1 VHVLYCQKKE
11 TAMLS
16 RIRALLLTT
25 PFKIFAGLALVYL
38 LFAYFAVDPL
48 ARRILP
54 WFAENKLASHA
65 SVEQVKFDPLRLILT
80 VDQLKL
86 TRQNGAPLASFDR
99 LYVNLETSG
108 LFRFAWRIK
117 DIRLTAPHVA
127 VEIGADGRLN
137 WADLIAKLN
146 EDKDDTPSTS
156 MPRLLIDHIL
166 IEGGDVAY
174 VERNR
179 PQPFELALQPLG
191 LELDG
196 LSTLPEDRGDYLIVA
211 KLPSDGG
218 SLKWKGDIG
227 LNPLVSQGALELQGI
242 KLAPLMQIVKHQSL
256 PVRLTQ
262 GALQS
267 RLTYS
272 FAMVKAD
279 EQQDPTPEAIVQ
291 DLSLAL
297 DDVAAEVQGQHGPAQ
312 LSLKQLSVAMPRL
325 DFSMRK
331 GTELTF
337 KNMRLGMQKLAL
349 QQAKTPLFQLDAIDV
364 QGVDYDLARQHL
376 QVADAVLH
384 AGHIKAARSHNGSLD
399 WQSLIP
405 PASDEPEQTSS
416 PAPEAASTK
425 QAFTFDIAHLHL
437 SDWRA
442 EYHDASFVH
451 PLDVALNAFNLELG
465 VGNSEGKLQLRNMQ
479 SRVGPVQLRSTL
491 YPQPAVTLSSVQVQD
506 GAVDVDA
513 QAISLGA
520 VVLSGLQT
528 QVLRSASQPLN
539 WQAMLETRSPT
550 PSAPATVSA
559 PARQN
564 ASAKTSPAWKLG
576 LPRLALQDAS
586 VHVEDNTP
594 GKPVVLDIER
604 AGLEMRDVSLDLGRS
619 MPVKAS
625 FKVRQGGQFNADGKL
640 TLSPFK
646 ADLKLALDA
655 LSLKPLAPYI
665 NQFALLRLNDGAVRL
680 NGQLGLKTDQA
691 FSAQFK
697 GGFAVDNLAI
707 AEENGGATFLAWK
720 TLGSES
726 VKLSLGPD
734 RLHMDELRIVEP
746 QGKFIIHE
754 DKTLNVQRMMRTQ
767 PVNSPATAKA
777 LPPPAATA
785 KTKGTSKTA
794 SAAADTSSAFLVSIS
809 RVRIDRARLEFAD
822 YSLKPQFGT
831 YINSLSGVINGLSTD
846 ANTTAQV
853 ELDGKVDEY
862 GSARIRGSLQPFKA
876 TDFTDLK
883 LTFRNLEMNRLTPY
897 SGKFAGRRIESGKLS
912 VDLEYKIKQRQMT
925 GENKFVI
932 NKLRLGEHVD
942 SPDAVNLPLDLAIAL
957 LEDSDGIIDLNLPV
971 SGSLDDPQF
980 SYGKIVWK
988 AFVNV
993 LGKIA
998 TAPFRALGNLLG
1010 ISSDKLEAVVFDPA
1024 SAALAPPEQEKLQTV
1039 AKAMEKRPALTL
1051 TVTPAYDAAADRK
1064 ALQEQAIRRDVAQ
1077 RMGLKL
1083 APNEQPG
1090 PVDLHNPKV
1099 QSAVFQLAQER
1110 GPDAKKRG
1118 VLGKL
1123 KDYLEIAK
1131 PEDPA
1136 AYDSMLQQ
1144 LKDGV
1149 NIPDSALQELAN
1161 ARAASV
1167 QQYLQQSAGLAPS
1180 RLAQTA
1186 IDAVSGDGGQ
1196 VPLKLNLGVS
1206 R

>member
-1 VHVLYCQKKE
+1 
-11 TAMLS
+11 MLS

-25 PFKIFAGLALVYL
+25 PFKIFAGLVVAYL

-54 WFAENKLASHA
+54 WFAENKLASQA
-65 SVEQVKFDPLRLILT
+65 SVEHVKFDPLRLILT
-80 VDQLKL
+80 AHQLKL
-86 TRQNGAPLASFDR
+86 NRQNGAPLASFDR

-117 DIRLTAPHVA
+117 DIRLTAPQVA
-127 VEIGADGRLN
+127 VEIGSDGRLN

-166 IEGGDVAY
+166 IEGGNVAY

-179 PQPFELALQPLG
+179 PKPFELALQPLG

-211 KLPSDGG
+211 KLPADGG
-218 SLKWKGDIG
+218 SLKWKGNIG
-227 LNPLVSQGALELQGI
+227 LNPLVSQGVLELQGI

-262 GALQS
+262 GELQS
-267 RLTYS
+267 QLTYS
-272 FAMVKAD
+272 FAMVKSA

-312 LSLKQLSVAMPRL
+312 LHLKQLSVAMPRL

-337 KNMRLGMQKLAL
+337 KNMRLGLQKLAL

-364 QGVDYDLARQHL
+364 QGIDYDLARQHL

-384 AGHIKAARSHNGSLD
+384 AGHIKAARSSNGSLD

-405 PASDEPEQTSS
+405 AANSEPAQTGSRS
-416 PAPEAASTK
+416 PAADAAPTR
-425 QAFTFDIAHLHL
+425 QAFTFDIGRLRLA
-437 SDWRA
+437 DWRA

-451 PLDVALNAFNLELG
+451 PLDVTLNAFNLELG
-465 VGNSEGKLQLRNMQ
+465 LGNSEGKLQLRDIQ
-479 SRVGPVQLRSTL
+479 SRVGPVQLQSAL
-491 YPQPAVTLSSVQVQD
+491 YPQPAVTLASLQVQN

-513 QAISLGA
+513 QSVSLGA
-520 VVLSGLQT
+520 VLLSGLQA
-528 QVLRSASQPLN
+528 QVLRSTSQPLN
-539 WQAMLETRSPT
+539 WQAMLETRSPAASAQAAAS
-550 PSAPATVSA
+550 PSA
-559 PARQN
+559 RQKASN
-564 ASAKTSPAWKLG
+564 ASATKSGPAWKLS
-576 LPRLALQDAS
+576 LPKLALQDAS
-586 VHVEDNTP
+586 VHVEDNTT

-604 AGLEMRDVSLDLGRS
+604 AGIELHDVSLDLGRS
-619 MPVKAS
+619 IPVKAS

-646 ADLKLALDA
+646 ADLKLALNA

-697 GGFAVDNLAI
+697 GGFAVDRLAI

-720 TLGSES
+720 TLGSDS
-726 VKLSLGPD
+726 LKLSLGPD

-767 PVNSPATAKA
+767 PVNSAAGAKA
-777 LPPPAATA
+777 NPAPASA
-785 KTKGTSKTA
+785 PKAQGKATSKNA
-794 SAAADTSSAFLVSIS
+794 STGAEATSTFPVSIS

-846 ANTTAQV
+846 PNTTAQV

-1010 ISSDKLEAVVFDPA
+1010 IKSDKLEAVVFDPA

-1051 TVTPAYDAAADRK
+1051 TVTPAYDAVADRR
-1064 ALQEQAIRRDVAQ
+1064 ALQEQTIRRDVAQ

-1083 APNEQPG
+1083 SPDEQPG

-1136 AYDSMLQQ
+1136 AYESMLQQ

-1149 NIPDSALQELAN
+1149 NVPDSALQELAT

-1167 QQYLQQSAGLAPS
+1167 QQYLQQAAGLAPS
-1180 RLAQTA
+1180 RLAQTP
-1186 IDAVSGDGGQ
+1186 IDAARTDGGQ
-1196 VPLKLNLGVS
+1196 IQLKLNLGVS

>member
-1 VHVLYCQKKE
+1 
-11 TAMLS
+11 MLGK
-16 RIRALLLTT
+16 IKALVRTT
-25 PFKIFAGLALVYL
+25 PFKILSGLFVAYL

-54 WFAENKLASHA
+54 WVAENKLASQA
-65 SVEQVKFDPLRLILT
+65 SVEHVRFDPLRWTLT
-80 VDQLKL
+80 IDQLKL
-86 TRQNGAPLASFDR
+86 SQPDGRLLASFDR
-99 LYVNLETSG
+99 LYINLETSG
-108 LFRFAWRIK
+108 IFRFAWRIK
-117 DIRLTAPHVA
+117 DIRLTSPHVA
-127 VEIGADGRLN
+127 VEVGADGRLN

-146 EDKDDTPSTS
+146 ENKDDTPSTS

-174 VERNR
+174 TDRNR
-179 PQPFELALQPLG
+179 PQPFVMALQPLG

-211 KLPSDGG
+211 KLPADGG

-227 LNPLVSQGALELQGI
+227 LNPLVSQGVLELQGI
-242 KLAPLMQIVKHQSL
+242 KLAPLMQIVKHQGL
-256 PVRLTQ
+256 PVRLTK
-262 GALQS
+262 GELQS

-272 FAMVKAD
+272 FAMVKGT

-291 DLSLAL
+291 DLSLEL
-297 DDVAAEVQGQHGPAQ
+297 DHVAAEVHGQHGPAQ

-325 DFSMRK
+325 DFSMRQ
-331 GTELTF
+331 GATLTF
-337 KNMRLGMQKLAL
+337 KQMQLGVQDIAL
-349 QQAKTPLFQLDAIDV
+349 RQGKTSLFQLDGIAL
-364 QGVDYDLARQHL
+364 QGLDYDLAGQHL
-376 QVADAVLH
+376 QVADATLRGGKIR
-384 AGHIKAARSHNGSLD
+384 AGRAGDGSLD

-405 PASDEPEQTSS
+405 PSTEPPMQTAES
-416 PAPEAASTK
+416 PAQAAPGKSS
-425 QAFTFDIAHLHL
+425 FRYDIAHLHL
-437 SDWRA
+437 ADWQADYR
-442 EYHDASFVH
+442 DASFVH
-451 PLDVALNAFNLELG
+451 PLAVGLKAFNLELAL
-465 VGNSEGKLQLRNMQ
+465 GNPEGKLQLRDIQASAGPLLLQ
-479 SRVGPVQLRSTL
+479 SAL
-491 YPQPAVTLSSVQVQD
+491 YSQPAMSLAGLQVKD
-506 GAVDVDA
+506 GKVDVDA
-513 QAISLGA
+513 QTVNLGA
-520 VVLSGLQT
+520 IVLRGLQA

-539 WQAMLETRSPT
+539 WQAMLETRNPTVSSPPPVST
-550 PSAPATVSA
+550 SARKKTSNTHPAT
-559 PARQN
+559 
-564 ASAKTSPAWKLG
+564 TSPGWKLS
-576 LPRLALQDAS
+576 LPKLALQDVN
-586 VHVEDNTP
+586 VHVEDTTP

-604 AGLEMRDVSLDLGRS
+604 AGLELHDVSLDLGRS
-619 MPVKAS
+619 IPIKTS
-625 FKVRQGGQFNADGKL
+625 FKVKQGGQFNADGNL

-646 ADLKLALDA
+646 ADLKLAMDA

-665 NQFALLRLNDGAVRL
+665 NQFALLRLNDGAIRL
-680 NGQLGLKTDQA
+680 NGQLGLKAGQA
-691 FSAQFK
+691 FTAQFK
-697 GGFAVDNLAI
+697 GGFAVDKLAI

-720 TLGSES
+720 TLGSDS

-734 RLHMDELRIVEP
+734 RLTMDELRIVEP

-754 DKTLNVQRMMRTQ
+754 DKTLNVQRMLRTQ
-767 PVNSPATAKA
+767 PASSPAVVKANPAPAKA
-777 LPPPAATA
+777 PVKSTGKAAP
-785 KTKGTSKTA
+785 
-794 SAAADTSSAFLVSIS
+794 AAADASSSFPVSIS
-809 RVRIDRARLEFAD
+809 RVRIERARLEFAD

-846 ANTTAQV
+846 PNTTAQV

-912 VDLEYKIKQRQMT
+912 VDLEYKIKQRHMT

-980 SYGKIVWK
+980 SYGKVVWK

-1010 ISSDKLEAVVFDPA
+1010 IKSDKLEAIVFDPA
-1024 SAALAPPEQEKLQTV
+1024 SAELAPPEKEKLQTV
-1039 AKAMEKRPALTL
+1039 ANAMAKRPALTL
-1051 TVTPAYDAAADRK
+1051 TVTPAYDAAADRR

-1083 APNEQPG
+1083 APEEQPG

-1110 GPDAKKRG
+1110 GPDARKRG

-1136 AYDSMLQQ
+1136 AYESMLQQ

-1149 NIPDSALQELAN
+1149 NVPESALQGLAN

-1167 QQYLQQSAGLAPS
+1167 QQYLQQSAGFAPS
-1180 RLAQTA
+1180 RLAQSA
-1186 IDAVSGDGGQ
+1186 IDAVNGDGQ
-1196 VPLKLNLGVS
+1196 AVPLKLNLGVS

>member
-1 VHVLYCQKKE
+1 
-11 TAMLS
+11 MLS
-16 RIRALLLTT
+16 RIRTLLLTT
-25 PFKIFAGLALVYL
+25 PFKIFAGVVIAYL
-38 LFAYFAVDPL
+38 LFAYLAVDPL

-54 WFAENKLASHA
+54 WFAENKLASQA
-65 SVEQVKFDPLRLILT
+65 SVEHVKFDPLRLILT
-80 VDQLKL
+80 IDQLKL
-86 TRQNGAPLASFDR
+86 NQKNGAPLASFDR

-127 VEIGADGRLN
+127 VEVGADGRLN

-211 KLPSDGG
+211 KLPADGG

-227 LNPLVSQGALELQGI
+227 LNPLVSRGVLELQGI
-242 KLAPLMQIVKHQSL
+242 KLAPLMQIVKHQAL

-262 GALQS
+262 GELQS

-272 FAMVKAD
+272 FAMVKGAD
-279 EQQDPTPEAIVQ
+279 QQDPTPEAIVQ
-291 DLSLAL
+291 DLSLSL
-297 DDVAAEVQGQHGPAQ
+297 ENVAAEVQGQYGPAQ
-312 LSLKQLSVAMPRL
+312 LHLKQVSVAMPRL

-337 KNMRLGMQKLAL
+337 KNMRLGLQKLVL

-364 QGVDYDLARQHL
+364 QGIDYDLARQHL

-384 AGHIKAARSHNGSLD
+384 AGHIKAARSINGSLD

-405 PASDEPEQTSS
+405 PASGEPVPTSS
-416 PAPEAASTK
+416 PAPEAAAAK
-425 QAFTFDIAHLHL
+425 QPFTFDIAHLHL
-437 SDWRA
+437 ADWRA
-442 EYHDASFVH
+442 EYRDASFVH
-451 PLDVALNAFNLELG
+451 PMDVALNAFNLELG
-465 VGNSEGKLQLRNMQ
+465 LGNKDGKLQVRDIQ
-479 SRVGPVQLRSTL
+479 SRVGPVQLKSAL
-491 YPQPAVTLSSVQVQD
+491 YAQPAATLSSLQVHD

-513 QAISLGA
+513 KSVTLGA
-520 VVLSGLQT
+520 VVLSGLQA
-528 QVLRSASQPLN
+528 QVLRSTSQPLN
-539 WQAMLETRSPT
+539 WQAMLETRNEAA
-550 PSAPATVSA
+550 SAPAVTSA
-559 PARQN
+559 PVKH
-564 ASAKTSPAWKLG
+564 KTSPASSTEKTNAAWKLS

-604 AGLEMRDVSLDLGRS
+604 AGIELQDVSLDLGRS
-619 MPVKAS
+619 IPVKAGL
-625 FKVRQGGQFNADGKL
+625 KIKQGGQFNADGKL

-646 ADLKLALDA
+646 ADLKLGLDA

-697 GGFAVDNLAI
+697 GGFAVDRLAI

-720 TLGSES
+720 TLGSDS
-726 VKLSLGPD
+726 LKLSLGPD

-767 PVNSPATAKA
+767 PVNPPATAKA
-777 LPPPAATA
+777 NTPPATISKAPA
-785 KTKGTSKTA
+785 KATSKTA
-794 SAAADTSSAFLVSIS
+794 SAGAKDSSTFPVSIS

-980 SYGKIVWK
+980 SYGKVVWK

-1010 ISSDKLEAVVFDPA
+1010 IKSDKLEAVVFDPA
-1024 SAALAPPEQEKLQTV
+1024 SAVLAPPEQEKLQAV
-1039 AKAMEKRPALTL
+1039 ANAMAKRPALTL

-1077 RMGLKL
+1077 RMGMKL

-1099 QSAVFQLAQER
+1099 RSAVFQLAQER

-1149 NIPDSALQELAN
+1149 NIPDSALQDLAN

-1180 RLAQTA
+1180 RLAQSA
-1186 IDAVSGDGGQ
+1186 IDAVSGDSGQ

>member
-1 VHVLYCQKKE
+1 
-11 TAMLS
+11 MLS
-16 RIRALLLTT
+16 RIRALLLTI
-25 PFKIFAGLALVYL
+25 PFKIFAGVVIAYL
-38 LFAYFAVDPL
+38 LFAYLAVDPL
-48 ARRILP
+48 ARHMVP
-54 WFAENKLASHA
+54 WFAENKLASQA
-65 SVEQVKFDPLRLILT
+65 SVEHVKFDPLRLILT

-86 TRQNGAPLASFDR
+86 NQKSGAPLASFDR
-99 LYVNLETSG
+99 LYINLETSG

-127 VEIGADGRLN
+127 VEVGTDGRLN
-137 WADLIAKLN
+137 WTDLIAKLN

-179 PQPFELALQPLG
+179 PQPFELALKPLG

-211 KLPSDGG
+211 KLPADGG
-218 SLKWKGDIG
+218 SLKWKGNIG
-227 LNPLVSQGALELQGI
+227 LNPLVSQGMLELQGI
-242 KLAPLMQIVKHQSL
+242 KLAPLMQIVKQQSL
-256 PVRLTQ
+256 PARLTQ
-262 GALQS
+262 GELQS
-267 RLTYS
+267 QLTYS
-272 FAMVKAD
+272 FAMVKSA
-279 EQQDPTPEAIVQ
+279 EQQDPTPEVIVQ

-297 DDVAAEVQGQHGPAQ
+297 DHVAAEVPEQHGNAQ

-337 KNMRLGMQKLAL
+337 NNMRLGLQKLAL
-349 QQAKTPLFQLDAIDV
+349 QQAKSPLFELDTMDV
-364 QGVDYDLARQHL
+364 QGIDYDLARQHL
-376 QVADAVLH
+376 QVADAVLQ
-384 AGHIKAARSHNGSLD
+384 AGHIKAARSNNGSLD

-405 PASDEPEQTSS
+405 STSS
-416 PAPEAASTK
+416 EPAQTGSSAPEAASTK
-425 QAFTFDIAHLHL
+425 QSFTFDIAHLHL
-437 SDWRA
+437 ADWKA
-442 EYHDASFVH
+442 EYHDASFVQ
-451 PLDVALNAFNLELG
+451 PLEVALNAFNLELG
-465 VGNSEGKLQLRNMQ
+465 LGNKDGKLQLRDIQ
-479 SRVGPVQLRSTL
+479 SRVGPVRLQSAL
-491 YPQPAVTLSSVQVQD
+491 YPQPAATLSSLQIQD

-513 QAISLGA
+513 QSITLGA

-539 WQAMLETRSPT
+539 WQAMLETRNP
-550 PSAPATVSA
+550 P
-559 PARQN
+559 
-564 ASAKTSPAWKLG
+564 ASAKAVVSTPAKTKSAESSAKANSAWKLH
-576 LPRLALQDAS
+576 LPRLALQDAG
-586 VHVEDNTP
+586 VHMEDNTP
-594 GKPVVLDIER
+594 GKPVMLDIER
-604 AGLEMRDVSLDLGRS
+604 AGIALQNVSLDLGRS
-619 MPVKAS
+619 MPVKAD
-625 FKVRQGGQFNADGKL
+625 FKIKQGGQFNADGKL

-646 ADLKLALDA
+646 ADLKLTMDA

-680 NGQLGLKTDQA
+680 KGQLGLKAEQT

-697 GGFAVDNLAI
+697 GGFAVDRLAI

-720 TLGSES
+720 TLGSDS
-726 VKLSLGPD
+726 LKLSLGPD

-754 DKTLNVQRMMRTQ
+754 DKTLNVQRMMRPQ
-767 PVNSPATAKA
+767 PVSSSSTPNAKPASASPPRAQAKGA
-777 LPPPAATA
+777 
-785 KTKGTSKTA
+785 SKTA
-794 SAAADTSSAFLVSIS
+794 PSRAEASSTFPVSIS

-846 ANTTAQV
+846 PSTTAQV

-862 GSARIRGSLQPFKA
+862 GSARIRGSLQPFKV

-942 SPDAVNLPLDLAIAL
+942 SPDAVNLPLDLAIAV

-980 SYGKIVWK
+980 SYGKVVWK

-1010 ISSDKLEAVVFDPA
+1010 IKSDKLEAVMFDPA
-1024 SAALAPPEQEKLQTV
+1024 SAALAPPEQEKLQAV

-1051 TVTPAYDAAADRK
+1051 SVTPAYDATADRK

-1136 AYDSMLQQ
+1136 AYESMLQQ
-1144 LKDGV
+1144 LKNGV
-1149 NIPDSALQELAN
+1149 NIPDSDLQQLAN

-1180 RLAQTA
+1180 RLAQSP
-1186 IDAVSGDGGQ
+1186 IDAVSGDDGQ
-1196 VPLKLNLGVS
+1196 VPLKLNLGVG

>member
-1 VHVLYCQKKE
+1 
-11 TAMLS
+11 MLS

-25 PFKIFAGLALVYL
+25 PFKIFAGVVVAYL
-38 LFAYFAVDPL
+38 LFAYFAIDPL

-54 WFAENKLASHA
+54 WYAEHKLASQA
-65 SVEQVKFDPLRLILT
+65 SVEHVKFDPLRLILT

-99 LYVNLETSG
+99 LYINLETSG

-127 VEIGADGRLN
+127 VEIGTDGRLN
-137 WADLIAKLN
+137 WAELIAKLN

-227 LNPLVSQGALELQGI
+227 LNPLVSKGVLELQGI
-242 KLAPLMQIVKHQSL
+242 KLAPLMQIVKQQSL
-256 PVRLTQ
+256 LVRLTQ
-262 GALQS
+262 GELQS

-312 LSLKQLSVAMPRL
+312 LSLKQFSVAVPRL

-337 KNMRLGMQKLAL
+337 KNMRLGLQKLGL
-349 QQAKTPLFQLDAIDV
+349 QQAKTPLFQLDTIDV

-384 AGHIKAARSHNGSLD
+384 AGHIKAARNGNGSLD

-405 PASDEPEQTSS
+405 PASGDREQTSS

-425 QAFTFDIAHLHL
+425 QALTFDIAHLHL

-465 VGNSEGKLQLRNMQ
+465 VGNSAGKWQLRNMQ

-491 YPQPAVTLSSVQVQD
+491 YPQPAATLSSVQVQD

-513 QAISLGA
+513 QVISLGA
-520 VVLSGLQT
+520 VVLSGLQA
-528 QVLRSASQPLN
+528 QVLRSTSQPLN
-539 WQAMLETRSPT
+539 WQAMLETRS
-550 PSAPATVSA
+550 SAATAQAAASPA
-559 PARQN
+559 ARQKASS
-564 ASAKTSPAWKLG
+564 ASATTSGPAWKLS

-594 GKPVVLDIER
+594 GKPVLLDIER
-604 AGLEMRDVSLDLGRS
+604 AGIELRDVSLDLGRS

-680 NGQLGLKTDQA
+680 NGQLGLKTDQT

-697 GGFAVDNLAI
+697 GGFAVDRLAI

-767 PVNSPATAKA
+767 PVNSPVTAKA
-777 LPPPAATA
+777 PSPPATKAKAQAKATSN
-785 KTKGTSKTA
+785 TT
-794 SAAADTSSAFLVSIS
+794 AADTSSTFPVSIS

-883 LTFRNLEMNRLTPY
+883 LAFRNLEMNRLTPY

-1039 AKAMEKRPALTL
+1039 AKAMEKRPSLTL
-1051 TVTPAYDAAADRK
+1051 TVTPSYDAAADRK
-1064 ALQEQAIRRDVAQ
+1064 ALQEQSIRRDVAQ

-1167 QQYLQQSAGLAPS
+1167 QQYLQQSAGLAPT